1 MPPNQQ
7 RRSAINDDLKRQIC
21 EWSEANK
28 NKKHYEVAQFF
39 NEKYPN
45 VKIDQSTV
53 SKILKEKDKWK
64 AVVSAEVSNKT
75 FRHREAKFPSLDHAM
90 SLWVENATAGG
101 VTLTDL
107 LIKEKARVFAQAF
120 NIQESELVFLNEWL
134 EKFKK
139 RNNIQRY
146 RAHREAGSAPLESLA
161 EEQMKLRRL
170 LGQFTL
176 DQIYNI
182 DKTGLFYRMPPNQT
196 LSTKPILGQ
205 KKDKTR
211 ITVLLAN
218 PNPDSHNIDDDG
230 STGAGSRSQHRS
242 RGRRDNNAS
251 GREVTQLNLTHVE
264 VAFLPPNTTSHL
276 QPLDAGVIKGFKA
289 HYKRNYCQHILK
301 LFEEGKDINK
311 EKVNIKEAVDYLADA
326 WENVSGDM
334 IFNCWVKTGILP
346 STTDNDIADATQ
358 VQQAILNKD
367 VADIN
372 QIIEDLGAESDDPL
386 ADSLANALNDFCDL
400 DEEIPTEDVLNE
412 NDIIKLIQEE
422 MNEENDNSD
431 DSENEPVLVSLD
443 DATKSLQTW
452 VTFFEQQ
459 EIDEFKNEDGHIFKK
474 YLKTVHKLKMQ
485 TKKQA
490 QITSF
495 FRKFASSM
503 IVDLVVTSNIRFDD
517 CKNKESGIILVK
529 EREVKSIR
537 VKRRW
542 TQSGDERKEGLCKL
556 SKKFGF
562 RDQRE
567 EVFQNKENDKTTI
580 IVNKE
585 CWCVK
590 FAVCEIVVDFGD
602 YE

>member
-1 MPPNQQ
+1 MPPNRQ
-7 RRSAINDDLKRQIC
+7 RRSVISDDLKRQIC
-21 EWSEANK
+21 EW
-28 NKKHYEVAQFF
+28 
-39 NEKYPN
+39 
-45 VKIDQSTV
+45 
-53 SKILKEKDKWK
+53 
-64 AVVSAEVSNKT
+64 
-75 FRHREAKFPSLDHAM
+75 HREAKFPSLDHAM
-90 SLWVENATAGG
+90 SLWVENTTAGG

-107 LIKEKARVFAQAF
+107 LIKEKARVFTQAF
-120 NIQESELVFLNEWL
+120 NIQESELVFSNGWL

-161 EEQMKLRRL
+161 EERMKLRRL

-176 DQIYNI
+176 DRIYNI
-182 DKTGLFYRMPPNQT
+182 DETGLFYRMPPNQT

-211 ITVLLAN
+211 ITVLLGANVTGTDKLTPWVISNAKRLRPFSRINLERLPIYYRAN
-218 PNPDSHNIDDDG
+218 PKAWMNSTIFEEVLRHMDRNFRAQNKKILLLVDNAPSHIDPQQANPDPDSDNIDDDG

-276 QPLDAGVIKGFKA
+276 QPLDAGVIKSFKA
-289 HYKRNYCQHILK
+289 HYKRNYCRHILK
-301 LFEEGKDINK
+301 LFEERKDINK

-326 WENVSGDM
+326 WENVSGDT

-358 VQQAILNKD
+358 VQQAILNED
-367 VADIN
+367 VADTN

-400 DEEIPTEDVLNE
+400 DKEIPTEDVLNE
-412 NDIIKLIQEE
+412 NDIIKLIREE

-431 DSENEPVLVSLD
+431 DSEDEPVLVSLD

-459 EIDEFKNEDGHIFKK
+459 EIDEFKNEDGHVFKK

-495 FRKFASSM
+495 FS
-503 IVDLVVTSNIRFDD
+503 
-517 CKNKESGIILVK
+517 
-529 EREVKSIR
+529 
-537 VKRRW
+537 
-542 TQSGDERKEGLCKL
+542 
-556 SKKFGF
+556 
-562 RDQRE
+562 
-567 EVFQNKENDKTTI
+567 
-580 IVNKE
+580 
-585 CWCVK
+585 
-590 FAVCEIVVDFGD
+590 
-602 YE
+602 